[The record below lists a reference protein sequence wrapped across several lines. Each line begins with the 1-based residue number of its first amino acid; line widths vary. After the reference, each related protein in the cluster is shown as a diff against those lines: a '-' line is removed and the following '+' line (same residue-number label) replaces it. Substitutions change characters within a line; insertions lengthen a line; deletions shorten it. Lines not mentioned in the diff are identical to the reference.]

1 MKLRTRLLVLG
12 LAPAFVI
19 CGLAASTCWVLDMQ
33 KFDGQNINIAGRQ
46 RMLTQKMFKE
56 LMLSINSE
64 DRDQLDS
71 ASVAQTRMTMKV
83 FSQTLTALRDGG
95 EAPQELAIN
104 DKTTYVQCPP
114 AKDGVL
120 MQLNEVSNL
129 WKSFKTTMESVL
141 TNKEHPAA
149 SVINLAAS
157 QNLNLLKQM
166 NVAVGMMQKEAEK
179 KTGYLLHVQYAGFL
193 ICLLC
198 IAYTIWV
205 SSSLTR
211 LLTQTVISLT
221 KGSDEVTT
229 ASEKVAQNSQA
240 LSEGA
245 TEQAASIE
253 QVTASLQEISA
264 GTDKSMSDLE
274 ESRTYSTQSLKDV
287 ESGTQAIKR
296 LSNAMNQIKQSAD
309 ETAGIVKT
317 IEEIAFRT
325 NLLALNAAV
334 EAARAGEAGK
344 GFAVVAEEVRSLAHR
359 SSEAAKST
367 SALITEAVR
376 NVESGV
382 EINGEV
388 VTSLGKLA
396 HSAQQVSQLVDG
408 VANVGNEQNTAI
420 KQVSIAID
428 QLSQLAIQNASNSE
442 DEAAVSE
449 VLNSQARDVKAVV
462 DKLELLVG

>member
-1 MKLRTRLLVLG
+1 MV
-12 LAPAFVI
+12 
-19 CGLAASTCWVLDMQ
+19 
-33 KFDGQNINIAGRQ
+33 
-46 RMLTQKMFKE
+46 
-56 LMLSINSE
+56 
-64 DRDQLDS
+64 
-71 ASVAQTRMTMKV
+71 
-83 FSQTLTALRDGG
+83 
-95 EAPQELAIN
+95 
-104 DKTTYVQCPP
+104 
-114 AKDGVL
+114 
-120 MQLNEVSNL
+120 
-129 WKSFKTTMESVL
+129 
-141 TNKEHPAA
+141 
-149 SVINLAAS
+149 
-157 QNLNLLKQM
+157 
-166 NVAVGMMQKEAEK
+166 
-179 KTGYLLHVQYAGFL
+179 
-193 ICLLC
+193 
-198 IAYTIWV
+198 
-205 SSSLTR
+205 
-211 LLTQTVISLT
+211 QTVISLT
-221 KGSDEVTT
+221 KGSNEVTA
-229 ASEKVAQNSQA
+229 ASEKVSQTSQA

-287 ESGTQAIKR
+287 QLGTQAIER
-296 LSNAMNQIKQSAD
+296 LSDAMNQIKQSAD

-367 SALITEAVR
+367 SALIIQAVH

-382 EINGEV
+382 EINEEV

-396 HSAQQVSQLVDG
+396 HSAQQVSQIVDG
-408 VANVGNEQNTAI
+408 VANAGNEQNTAI

-442 DEAAVSE
+442 EEAAVSE